1 MYTLKVPNGTYK
13 ADSLIHLLWAVFC
26 HRFHHL
32 ITHGKFIDQRVSPMN
47 CFYCDAQ
54 VVVDTTGPCEHS
66 ENYETEESISC
77 PDCGS
82 IYLVWRG
89 KEEISNDS

>member
-1 MYTLKVPNGTYK
+1 
-13 ADSLIHLLWAVFC
+13 
-26 HRFHHL
+26 
-32 ITHGKFIDQRVSPMN
+32 MN